1 MSTMRT
7 PLLGACLGFILAGI
21 TASSALGQ
29 KATVA
34 IRGFEATPA
43 VRNAA
48 QAAGTLNALD
58 QIIQGAE
65 GQLESELQRS
75 QKFDVVARGDLKT
88 ILKEQDLADSGLV
101 NQLDPNTAKSLQ
113 LAGAKYVAILTV
125 DGFQDITDRTTLQK
139 QLGPTQ
145 AERRAIQLSGVV
157 QVYDTTSGRMMTSA
171 PLKIDRNQLAE
182 IIPGVERS
190 GSPTQ
195 AVLAT
200 VASSLASES
209 AASITGA
216 IFPAKVL
223 AYSFGQVT
231 FNRTASAGVAPGQI
245 WEVMHAGDALVDPDT
260 GATLGSEEVTVG
272 WARVTDAGDRF
283 SKAQAIVDNGIT
295 KGAIMRERPQGL
307 PAGIDPGATATGS
320 DGSSASSAAP
330 SSTAPAATTAT
341 AATAAASNGADSTT
355 ESSKTV
361 LEDSP
366 AAPSRTFAIFTK
378 LQADQVPANST
389 GILEEDVAACLSG
402 QGISTISRADVV
414 NGVARF
420 AGDSANTGDPESQ
433 SRVVEEALSDQASA
447 TRLAELLGAD
457 AIIVASITNY
467 TISNRAFNDPQ
478 LGVKSNIRTYTM
490 GVALR
495 VVDGLSGRSLYGG
508 SVDATKSLRRTSELT
523 QEVDPID
530 DLLQEASQNI
540 CRKVAV
546 AIKQLAPPAT
556 DVAVGETEVAI
567 SLVASGLEVPNVVA
581 EGDDR
586 FTVGSARLPLSL
598 VGARVY
604 VDGVM
609 SGSAPGSLGMR
620 PGVHRLK
627 IEHPLFSPLEQVVNI
642 RSGAPQQL
650 TFSMKLSDEGR
661 RDWEQNIAILE
672 ELKDGEVLRESQL
685 ISVRAFAD
693 FLRSS
698 SINIDTSEVRN
709 LNIGGQSIW
718 AQLLGE

>member
-29 KATVA
+29 KATMA

-113 LAGAKYVAILTV
+113 LAGARYVAILTV

-145 AERRAIQLSGVV
+145 AERRSIQLSGVV
-157 QVYDTTSGRMMTSA
+157 QVYDTTSGRMLSSA

-209 AASITGA
+209 AASISGA

-223 AYSFGQVT
+223 AYTFGQVT
-231 FNRTASAGVAPGQI
+231 FNRTASSGVAPGQI
-245 WEVMHAGDALVDPDT
+245 WEVMHAGEALVDPDT

-295 KGAIMRERPQGL
+295 KGAVMRLRPQGL
-307 PAGIDPGATATGS
+307 PAGIDPAATATGS
-320 DGSSASSAAP
+320 DGSAASSAAP
-330 SSTAPAATTAT
+330 QTTVPGATTAAAT
-341 AATAAASNGADSTT
+341 AATTNGEGSAT
-355 ESSKTV
+355 EPSKTA
-361 LEDSP
+361 LGDSA

-433 SRVVEEALSDQASA
+433 SRVVEQALSDQASA

-467 TISNRAFNDPQ
+467 TIANRAFNDPQ

-495 VVDGLSGRSLYGG
+495 VVDGMSGRSLYGG

-523 QEVDPID
+523 EELDPID
-530 DLLQEASQNI
+530 DLLQEASQNV
-540 CRKVAV
+540 CRKVAG
-546 AIKQLAPPAT
+546 AIRQLAPPAA
-556 DVAVGETEVAI
+556 DAAAGETEVAI

-581 EGDDR
+581 EGDAR

-609 SGSAPGSLGMR
+609 SGSAPGSLAMR

-650 TFSMKLSDEGR
+650 TFSMKLSEEGR

-693 FLRSS
+693 FLRNS
-698 SINIDTSEVRN
+698 SINLDTSEVRN

>member
-139 QLGPTQ
+139 QLGPTS
-145 AERRAIQLSGVV
+145 AERRSIQLSGVV
-157 QVYDTTSGRMMTSA
+157 QVYDTTSGRMLSSA
-171 PLKIDRNQLAE
+171 PLKVDRNQLAE

-223 AYSFGQVT
+223 AYTFGQVT

-320 DGSSASSAAP
+320 DGSAASSAAP
-330 SSTAPAATTAT
+330 QGLAPATASPTASPTTNGDGSANESAKT
-341 AATAAASNGADSTT
+341 ALGDAA
-355 ESSKTV
+355 
-361 LEDSP
+361 

-389 GILEEDVAACLSG
+389 GILEEDIAACLSG

-467 TISNRAFNDPQ
+467 TIANRAFNDPQ
-478 LGVKSNIRTYTM
+478 LGVKSDIRTYTM

-495 VVDGLSGRSLYGG
+495 VVDGMSGRSLYGG

-523 QEVDPID
+523 QELDPID
-530 DLLQEASQNI
+530 DLLQEASQNV
-540 CRKVAV
+540 CRKVAAAV
-546 AIKQLAPPAT
+546 RQLAPPPGDA
-556 DVAVGETEVAI
+556 AAGETEVAI
-567 SLVASGLEVPNVVA
+567 SLVASGLEVPNVIA
-581 EGDDR
+581 DGDDR

-609 SGSAPGSLGMR
+609 SGSAPGTLTMR

-650 TFSMKLSDEGR
+650 AFSMKLSEEGR
-661 RDWEQNIAILE
+661 RDWEKNIAILE

-693 FLRSS
+693 FLRNS
-698 SINIDTSEVRN
+698 SINLDTSEVRN
-709 LNIGGQSIW
+709 LNIGGRSIW